1 MVQFLIALYFLY
13 RARAYL
19 EPILAFLAREEQLS
33 EEQLRWLER
42 QHRRRM
48 RRDPAAAPQHR
59 PGDRTEH
66 LVKWIS
72 RSAAFMIA
80 NSLCLVV
87 VYLHYRYPYWCAELP
102 SADNIDKQQQ
112 CSQRTTPGTYLVV
125 VAAIFTSRLAV
136 SYTQVGE
143 LITPRNYV
151 KVSISKN

>member
-19 EPILAFLAREEQLS
+19 EPILAFLAQEEQLS
-33 EEQLRWLER
+33 EEQLGWLER

-48 RRDPAAAPQHR
+48 RRDPTAAPQHR

-87 VYLHYRYPYWCAELP
+87 VYSHTE
-102 SADNIDKQQQ
+102 
-112 CSQRTTPGTYLVV
+112 
-125 VAAIFTSRLAV
+125 
-136 SYTQVGE
+136 
-143 LITPRNYV
+143 
-151 KVSISKN
+151 